1 MSRLGARFFGF
12 AKVTTLIAASILS
25 ACGGGG
31 GGGGGSEPT
40 NPSTQAPTPTPTPP
54 PPSSNIFETP
64 ESASRFLAQSSF
76 GANANEIQSLQGTS
90 ASEWFLDQL
99 QAPESRTLPLIAE
112 YLAAT
117 SDEAQEGFFRYIVS
131 SLSFWRIAVEGPDQ
145 LRQRMAYAL
154 SQILVLS
161 EVGADLIADQ
171 PQSMGYYRDIL
182 TEHAFGNFR
191 DLLEDVTYSPAMS
204 YYLTYLG
211 NLPADPETGRQ
222 PDENYAREIMQLF
235 TIGLL
240 ELNADGTPRLNAA
253 GEAIETYDSAD
264 IDGLARVFT
273 GMDID
278 GENYWEN
285 PEVLARPLYV
295 DDFRHSK
302 RAKRFLGTTIPE
314 DTPGPESISLALDT
328 LFEHPNVGPFI
339 GRQLIQRFTTS
350 NPDPTYVQR
359 VAAAFDGGEYILP
372 NNERIGTGLRGDL
385 AATLAAVLFDE
396 AARMDNASQQDDFGK
411 PREPI
416 LRFLQWARAF
426 DVRGDS
432 PELTPIL
439 YDTTSSDALAQQ
451 AYKSRSVFN
460 FYRPGFVAPGTRSG
474 ELGMTVP
481 ELQIVNASSTPG
493 YINFMTYF
501 TFREPRRGESADF
514 LRDYFEGSDLAND
527 IEARSKTSFVP
538 TYDAEV
544 ALADDPVALVDRL
557 NILLAH
563 GALEETTRSNIVDL
577 VNDIPLERQEFQA
590 EGDDGRHLRVYFAVL
605 MTMTAPEYLVQQ

>member
-1 MSRLGARFFGF
+1 M
-12 AKVTTLIAASILS
+12 
-25 ACGGGG
+25 
-31 GGGGGSEPT
+31 
-40 NPSTQAPTPTPTPP
+40 
-54 PPSSNIFETP
+54 
-64 ESASRFLAQSSF
+64 SRFLAQASF
-76 GANANEIQSLQGTS
+76 GASASEIQSLEGSS

-99 QAPESRTLPLIAE
+99 RQPESRTLPLIAE
-112 YLAAT
+112 YLSAT

-131 SLSFWRIAVEGPDQ
+131 SLSFWRIAVDGEDQ

-154 SQILVLS
+154 SQILVIS

-171 PQSMGYYRDIL
+171 PQSMAYYRDIL
-182 TEHAFGNFR
+182 TEHALGNFR

-211 NLPADPETGRQ
+211 NLPADPDTGRQ

-240 ELNADGTPRLNAA
+240 ELNDDGTPKLNSA
-253 GEAIETYDSAD
+253 GEPIETYDSAD

-278 GENYWEN
+278 GENYWQN

-295 DDFRHSK
+295 DEYRHSK
-302 RAKRFLGTTIPE
+302 REKVFLGTTIPA

-350 NPDPTYVQR
+350 NPSPAYTER
-359 VAAAFDGGEYILP
+359 VAQAFNSGEYILP
-372 NNERIGTGLRGDL
+372 NNERVGTGIRGDL

-396 AARMDNASQQDDFGK
+396 SARMESATQQNDFGK
-411 PREPI
+411 PREPA
-416 LRFLQWARAF
+416 LRFLQWASAF

-439 YDTTSSDALAQQ
+439 YDVSSSDALAQHP
-451 AYKSRSVFN
+451 YKSRSVFN
-460 FYRPGFVAPGTRSG
+460 FYRPGFIAPGTDSG

-501 TFREPRRGESADF
+501 VFREPRNLESIDF
-514 LRDYFEGSDLAND
+514 LRDYFSGSDLADNL
-527 IEARSKTSFVP
+527 EERARSSFVP
-538 TYDAEV
+538 AYEAEL
-544 ALADDPVALVDRL
+544 ALADDPSALVDRL

-563 GALEETTRSNIVDL
+563 GALEDATQQNIVDL
-577 VNDIPLERQEFQA
+577 LNEIPLERQDFQS